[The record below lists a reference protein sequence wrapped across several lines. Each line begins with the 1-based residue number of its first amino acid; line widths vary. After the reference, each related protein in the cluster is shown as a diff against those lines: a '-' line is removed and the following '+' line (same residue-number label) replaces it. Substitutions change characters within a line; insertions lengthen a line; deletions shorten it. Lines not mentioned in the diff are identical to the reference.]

1 MQHGDCGCMHAH
13 MLSYF
18 GAFLMALSTNS
29 AFLAALL
36 STYVASGRF
45 LNLSGSR
52 SLMSGQEPIGPAP
65 VPSGAEKMGET
76 HTSRRTR
83 GAPSS
88 LAVTAVVT
96 GCQALSPGGVI
107 PT

>member
-1 MQHGDCGCMHAH
+1 M
-13 MLSYF
+13 
-18 GAFLMALSTNS
+18 
-29 AFLAALL
+29 
-36 STYVASGRF
+36 
-45 LNLSGSR
+45 SR
-52 SLMSGQEPIGPAP
+52 HDPIGPAP

>member
-1 MQHGDCGCMHAH
+1 MQHGDCGCMHVH
-13 MLSYF
+13 MLSYL

-29 AFLAALL
+29 TFLAALL
-36 STYVASGRF
+36 STYVVSGRF

-52 SLMSGQEPIGPAP
+52 SLMSRQDPIGPAP

-76 HTSRRTR
+76 HTSCRTG

-88 LAVTAVVT
+88 LAVTAMVT
-96 GCQALSPGGVI
+96 GCQALSPGGI
-107 PT
+107 FPI